1 MDILSQKIKE
11 IEKRLTEIATER
23 IALEQELISLQRGY
37 RAIGYRISDEN
48 EFPVRLDAFTHP
60 MMPDNFVEHLL

>member
-48 EFPVRLDAFTHP
+48 ELPLFGWMHSPIQ
-60 MMPDNFVEHLL
+60 

>member
-23 IALEQELISLQRGY
+23 IALEQELISL
-37 RAIGYRISDEN
+37 
-48 EFPVRLDAFTHP
+48 
-60 MMPDNFVEHLL
+60 

>member
-48 EFPVRLDAFTHP
+48 AFTHP